1 MNKVGLGEL
10 SHLIKLQGVPPVAT
24 ARMKIRL
31 QHQDVLAS
39 NLRRGKGGG
48 RGNRKVTSLESH

>member
-48 RGNRKVTSLESH
+48 RGITGR